1 MKKIVLMMLLLVCGL
16 TAAWSQNYTQAQVR
30 QRINQVAAH
39 MSTLTCDFVQTKQL
53 KMLKSKM
60 VSHGRMYY
68 SRPDKLRWEY
78 TTPYQYIFILNGQTV
93 WLKNTKGSNKIN
105 VTQSKMFKEITRIMM
120 SSVLGTCVS
129 NNRDF
134 NVTLQGSGNNWKAIL
149 KPKKNPM
156 RQMFNTITVY
166 FDMKASMVRGVRMV
180 EKNGDTTDIVLK
192 NAKVNT
198 PINAKVFSLH

>member
-1 MKKIVLMMLLLVCGL
+1 
-16 TAAWSQNYTQAQVR
+16 
-30 QRINQVAAH
+30 
-39 MSTLTCDFVQTKQL
+39 
-53 KMLKSKM
+53 
-60 VSHGRMYY
+60 
-68 SRPDKLRWEY
+68 
-78 TTPYQYIFILNGQTV
+78 
-93 WLKNTKGSNKIN
+93 
-105 VTQSKMFKEITRIMM
+105 MFKEITRIMM

-198 PINAKVFSLH
+198 PVNAKVFNLH